1 MFQTRL
7 VSAVPNELAA
17 ECIIVTVFAQLV
29 HIIQVSLLEAQ
40 LSEQSFPAHC
50 LKLCP
55 TPCCFTWFHNTA
67 LSVRGAYKQS
77 LGVAV
82 LVRSLLITT
91 GVRIVIL
98 CVLSLPAI
106 SVSCRPEEK
115 RQVIHYSSVNKKPQP
130 TCRKRSA
137 NSSPLSIPQ
146 LCCCVPEEEEC
157 PAALIRAGC
166 AF

>member
-29 HIIQVSLLEAQ
+29 HIVQVSLLEAQ
-40 LSEQSFPAHC
+40 PSEQSFPAHC

-67 LSVRGAYKQS
+67 LSVRGASKQS

-98 CVLSLPAI
+98 CPVTTSHFRLLPTGGEETSHSLQLRQQEATANMQ
-106 SVSCRPEEK
+106 EE
-115 RQVIHYSSVNKKPQP
+115 VG
-130 TCRKRSA
+130 
-137 NSSPLSIPQ
+137 Q
-146 LCCCVPEEEEC
+146 L
-157 PAALIRAGC
+157 
-166 AF
+166 